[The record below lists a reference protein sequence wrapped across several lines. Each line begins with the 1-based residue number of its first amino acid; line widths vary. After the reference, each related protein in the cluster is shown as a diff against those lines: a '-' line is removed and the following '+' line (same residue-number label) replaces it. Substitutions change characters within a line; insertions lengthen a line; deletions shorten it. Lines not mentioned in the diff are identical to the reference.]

1 MDFVFKNFVV
11 TVFLFLV
18 VPLSIVMLIWLM
30 LKPLRKINTT
40 GGTMNNMK
48 NSRKDLSKL
57 KSCIHFGRLPN
68 INASIRNILTA
79 RCGKKRDRKY

>member
-18 VPLSIVMLIWLM
+18 VPLSILMLIWLM

-48 NSRKDLSKL
+48 NSRKDIVKL
-57 KSCIHFGRLPN
+57 KNCIPFGKLMN
-68 INASIRNILTA
+68 IGVNIRNI
-79 RCGKKRDRKY
+79 

>member
-18 VPLSIVMLIWLM
+18 VPLSILMLIWLM

-48 NSRKDLSKL
+48 NSRKDIVKL
-57 KSCIHFGRLPN
+57 KNCIPFGKWKRLN
-68 INASIRNILTA
+68 LNYNRLN
-79 RCGKKRDRKY
+79 